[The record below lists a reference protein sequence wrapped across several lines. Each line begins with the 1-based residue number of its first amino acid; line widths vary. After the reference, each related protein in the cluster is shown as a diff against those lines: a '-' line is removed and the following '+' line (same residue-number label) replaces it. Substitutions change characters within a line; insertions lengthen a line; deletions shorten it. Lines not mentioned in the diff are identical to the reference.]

1 MKKIDPMTL
10 FQIVVIATILVVS
23 FILFLMLR
31 AVEIEALTLNNAK

>member
-10 FQIVVIATILVVS
+10 FQIVVIASVLVVS

-31 AVEIEALTLNNAK
+31 AVEIEALTLNNGK